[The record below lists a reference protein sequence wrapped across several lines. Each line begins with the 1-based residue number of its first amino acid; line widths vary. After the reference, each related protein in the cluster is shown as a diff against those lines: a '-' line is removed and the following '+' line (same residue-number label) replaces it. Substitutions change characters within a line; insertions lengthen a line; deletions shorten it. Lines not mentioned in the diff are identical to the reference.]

1 MNSKLWYTLAVG
13 AFLCLSAAQL
23 HSEDKFT
30 DSLETAFV
38 DGGQISINL
47 SAGEHTI
54 SESPD
59 NLIRVFWR
67 VKDEHKKQE
76 VDASTDVDGST
87 ATIDLDGPRNNFR
100 TVIQI
105 PRNSDLIV
113 RLSAGELEVGNVAG
127 DKDIRL
133 RAGNLRI
140 AVEDIHDYATVK
152 GSLWAGDI
160 DSGPFGEEVS
170 GLFRSIDWEGEGEHK
185 LRFKLMAGD
194 VQLYQKT
201 TPE

>member
-1 MNSKLWYTLAVG
+1 MNSKRWYTLAVG
-13 AFLCLSAAQL
+13 TLLCLSALQL

-38 DGGQISINL
+38 DGGQITINL

-59 NLIRVFWR
+59 NHIRVFWR
-67 VKDEHKKQE
+67 VKDDHENQE
-76 VDASTDVDGST
+76 VDASTDVDGLT
-87 ATIDLDGPRNNFR
+87 ATIDLDGPSNNFNS
-100 TVIQI
+100 VIQI
-105 PRNSDLIV
+105 PRHSDLTV
-113 RLSAGELEVGNVAG
+113 RLSAGVLEVGNVVG

-133 RAGNLRI
+133 RAGELRI
-140 AVEDIHDYATVK
+140 AVEDIHDYATVE

-160 DSGPFGEEVS
+160 DSRPFGQEVS

-194 VQLYQKT
+194 VRLYQKT
-201 TPE
+201 KPD